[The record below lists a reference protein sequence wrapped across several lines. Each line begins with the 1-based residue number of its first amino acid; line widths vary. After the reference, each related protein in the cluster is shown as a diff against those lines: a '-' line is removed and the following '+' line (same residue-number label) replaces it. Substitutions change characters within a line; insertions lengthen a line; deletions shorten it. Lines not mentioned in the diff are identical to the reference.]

1 MIWPFESIVPLSQ
14 GVVYLDPPWKFEV
27 WSRDRVRDLKGN
39 RSAEKHYETMTFAEI
54 QALPIGH
61 LLRGDGV
68 LLMWILDTQ
77 MDRALELIRGWGL
90 VYRKIG
96 FVWVKLGRTTNKPVL
111 STGYW
116 TRNGA
121 EVCLLATT
129 GAPSRLDCGVPQVL
143 LAPRRQHSRKPDEI
157 AERIERLL
165 PGPYCELFARR
176 RRPGW
181 TCWGKELDKFPE
193 VERTSPP

>member
-1 MIWPFESIVPLSQ
+1 VIWPFESIAPLSQ

-27 WSRDRVRDLKGN
+27 WSRDRVRDLRGN
-39 RSAEKHYETMTFAEI
+39 RAAERHYETMTFAEI
-54 QALPIGH
+54 QAMPVGH

-68 LLMWILDTQ
+68 LFMWILDTQ

-90 VYRKIG
+90 VYKKIG
-96 FVWVKLGRTTNKPVL
+96 FIWVKECRNGAPYL

-116 TRNGA
+116 SRNGA
-121 EVCLLATT
+121 ELCLMAST
-129 GAPSRLDCGVPQVL
+129 GAPTRLDKGVPQVL
-143 LAPRRQHSRKPDEI
+143 HAIPNEHSRKPEEVAD
-157 AERIERLL
+157 RIERLV

-193 VERTSPP
+193 VERTSAS